1 MIQFGSIVHICF
13 KLYNRTTLLIICCTI
28 RSLQDAHPSWSY
40 ASERNSLLSTTG
52 SVRRINNRSLDLS
65 NEQDLHRIAAARQL
79 EVLERIEEGRSS
91 EPESNDDLL
100 LLPNIIDDSYIP
112 IISATKQ

>member
-1 MIQFGSIVHICF
+1 M
-13 KLYNRTTLLIICCTI
+13 

-40 ASERNSLLSTTG
+40 ASERSSLLTATDP
-52 SVRRINNRSLDLS
+52 VRRMKNRYLDLS

-91 EPESNDDLL
+91 EPERTDDLL
-100 LLPNIIDDSYIP
+100 QLPNIIDDSYIP
-112 IISATKQ
+112 IVGATPSTKQ